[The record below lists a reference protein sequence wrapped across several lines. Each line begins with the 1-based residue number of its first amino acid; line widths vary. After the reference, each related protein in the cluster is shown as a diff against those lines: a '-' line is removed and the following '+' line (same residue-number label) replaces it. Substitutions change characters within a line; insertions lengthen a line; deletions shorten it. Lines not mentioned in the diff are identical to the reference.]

1 MRVEWCGIKVTY
13 QDNIT
18 GVELETNKMNETDD
32 CLTAE
37 TVVRDSLMLQKGTG
51 RLY

>member
-1 MRVEWCGIKVTY
+1 MKVTY

-37 TVVRDSLMLQKGTG
+37 AVVRDRAMYVAERHRTFILIAKS
-51 RLY
+51 